1 MDLSILFSS
10 LLLSCVLFASST
22 DAKYNAVF
30 SFGDSFADTG
40 NFVILESQLLPV
52 IPIDLPPYGMTFF
65 GHPTGRCSNGR
76 LIIDFICE
84 SLGLP
89 FLPPSLSHNESF
101 TKGANFAVVGATALD
116 LAFFQENNITGI
128 PPIDSSLSVQLGW
141 FDALKPSLCKTTR
154 KCKNYMKKSLFF
166 VGEFGGNDYNF
177 LLTSGKT
184 LDQVI
189 ETYVPKVIDVVYK
202 AVEKLIGE
210 GAATVVV
217 PGNVP
222 TGCIPAIL
230 TLFAS
235 PNKTDY
241 DPQTG
246 CLKKF
251 NELGKHHNLL
261 LLKAVEQL
269 RKKYLYARIIYADYY
284 APVIEFAS
292 KPTQFGFSNGA
303 IKACCGGGGPYNYNV
318 SAVCGLPG
326 VSACK
331 DPSTYANWDGIH
343 LTEASYSRIATGWLK
358 GPYAH
363 PPIQNLSY

>member
-65 GHPTGRCSNGR
+65 GHPTG
-76 LIIDFICE
+76 E

-101 TKGANFAVVGATALD
+101 SKGANFA
-116 LAFFQENNITGI
+116 
-128 PPIDSSLSVQLGW
+128 LGW

-189 ETYVPKVIDVVYK
+189 ETYVPKVTDVVYK

-217 PGNVP
+217 RG
-222 TGCIPAIL
+222 T
-230 TLFAS
+230 

-269 RKKYLYARIIYADYY
+269 RKKYPYARIIYADYY